1 MRSCPRASARA
12 SVRGLAESQNGG
24 FRHERP
30 NHYVSALLH
39 GDKAYRISA
48 EPMMPT
54 ASEQYEEEIAQR
66 EANVARRESMIATQ
80 RTELARAVDAIEH

>member
-1 MRSCPRASARA
+1 
-12 SVRGLAESQNGG
+12 
-24 FRHERP
+24 
-30 NHYVSALLH
+30 
-39 GDKAYRISA
+39 
-48 EPMMPT
+48 MPT